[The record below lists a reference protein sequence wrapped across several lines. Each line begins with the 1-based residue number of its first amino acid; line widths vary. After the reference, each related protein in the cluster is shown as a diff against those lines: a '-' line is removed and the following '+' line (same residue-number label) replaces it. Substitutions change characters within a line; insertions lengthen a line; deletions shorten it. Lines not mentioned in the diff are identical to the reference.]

1 MSWLTAA
8 HLRRAMIETLFQSL
22 KAAKRLPTPPGVA
35 LRILQLVQSE
45 DASLEELTQVIS
57 TDPALVAKIL
67 KYISSPVFGLGLE
80 GATLPEAVGRIGMRG
95 VQMLA
100 LSFSL
105 ISQEHRKSCPSFKF
119 DVHWSRS
126 LAQGVAARQL
136 ARASGAWDCDEAF
149 VTGLV
154 ATIGQLVFATAMP
167 AEYEPIL
174 RKPPAAGPTLEERE
188 REKLG
193 ADHFI
198 VGMAL
203 LKDWQLPRGVWHPVG
218 SLSPTLAPATPGSG
232 EQILKLASDIAEF
245 LCEEKRQNFEMV
257 EKLSA
262 RAQANLGI
270 EAEDFRALLGRT
282 GEEWMTFGSLLSMN
296 TGQPPNLDAIEQE
309 AEEHRTALRLA
320 AEMEISGLRAENE
333 QLSKIAHRDRLT
345 GLNNRRSFDDALPL
359 ALKEAAESGRPLV
372 LILGDIDH
380 FKSVNDTHG
389 HPAGDAVLRHVACVL
404 NDQAREKE
412 QVFRIG
418 GEEFAII
425 APNRTLEEAMTLAER
440 MRAAVEASPCKET
453 GKTINLSISLGLAW
467 AQWPSRPAEAADLI
481 DTADQRLYDAKR
493 TGRNRCCAE
502 APSAAGRWN
511 PAASAEVVKEK
522 NSSGGGGSGFFKK
535 LGGLFPGAKK

>member
-1 MSWLTAA
+1 
-8 HLRRAMIETLFQSL
+8 MIETLFQSL

-45 DASLEELTQVIS
+45 DASLDELTQVIS

-67 KYISSPVFGLGLE
+67 KYISSPVFGLGLD

-105 ISQEHRKSCPSFKF
+105 VSQEHRKSCPSFKF
-119 DVHWSRS
+119 DHHWSRS

-136 ARASGAWDCDEAF
+136 ARVAGGWDADEAF

-154 ATIGQLVFATAMP
+154 CSIGQLVFATAMP
-167 AEYEPIL
+167 AEYEPLL
-174 RKPPAAGPTLEERE
+174 RKASATGPTLEERE
-188 REKLG
+188 QQKLG

-203 LKDWQLPRGVWHPVG
+203 LKDWQLPRGVWHTTG
-218 SLSPTLAPATPGSG
+218 SLSPTLAPAAP
-232 EQILKLASDIAEF
+232 ERPEIVLKFADEIAGF
-245 LCEEKRQNFEMV
+245 LCDEKRQNFEIV
-257 EKLSA
+257 GKLTE
-262 RAQANLGI
+262 RAQTELGI
-270 EAEDFRALLGRT
+270 GPDDFRAMLGRT
-282 GEEWMTFGSLLSMN
+282 GEEWMTFGSLLSVN
-296 TGQPPNLDAIEQE
+296 TGQAPNLAAIEEE

-345 GLNNRRSFDDALPL
+345 GLNNRRAFDDALPL
-359 ALKEAAESGRPLV
+359 ALKDAAESGRPLV
-372 LILGDIDH
+372 LLLGDIDL

-425 APNRTLEEAMTLAER
+425 AANRTLEAALALAEKI
-440 MRAAVEASPCKET
+440 RAAVEATPCQET
-453 GKTINLSISLGLAW
+453 GKVINPTISLGLAW
-467 AQWPSRPAEAADLI
+467 AQWPDRPTQAADLI
-481 DTADQRLYDAKR
+481 DVADQRLYDAKR

-502 APSAAGRWN
+502 APSSAGRWN
-511 PAASAEVVKEK
+511 PAANPAAASKA
-522 NSSGGGGSGFFKK
+522 NTGGGGFLKK
-535 LGGLFPGAKK
+535 LGRLIPAGRK